1 MCESCWN
8 AVEMQMQM
16 GLGTIRSLLPA
27 LSYCLFFFFFIH
39 SFISSNCTVTAFSS
53 LIPWKDCWAAIR
65 EREGEGLQR
74 AVGLQRGGGWDE
86 SIKICT
92 ISNVIAVDA
101 FVVGKGVCA
110 RRVSCVLPPPPRI
123 HPGWKQPFP
132 GKAVKNGPSEVK

>member
-1 MCESCWN
+1 M
-8 AVEMQMQM
+8 
-16 GLGTIRSLLPA
+16 
-27 LSYCLFFFFFIH
+27 
-39 SFISSNCTVTAFSS
+39 TAFSS

-92 ISNVIAVDA
+92 IANVIAVDA

-110 RRVSCVLPPPPRI
+110 RRVSCVLPPPPRLEAAFSRESSEK
-123 HPGWKQPFP
+123 WPFR
-132 GKAVKNGPSEVK
+132 GKMNVLLNISARWY